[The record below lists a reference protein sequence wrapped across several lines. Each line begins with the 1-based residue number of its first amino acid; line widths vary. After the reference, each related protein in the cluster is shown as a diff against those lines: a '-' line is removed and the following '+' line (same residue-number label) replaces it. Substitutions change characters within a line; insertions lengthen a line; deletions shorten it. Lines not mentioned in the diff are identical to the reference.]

1 MTFTDK
7 LNELQPSLDQESLLH
22 RMIKHI
28 RRSLDLQEILTTTA
42 SQVRLF
48 LDVDRVK
55 IYRFDADDSGEVIA
69 ESIHEHRLPSL
80 LGQCFPAD
88 DIPQEARDMF
98 LLAQQRSI
106 VDVVNQKIGLSPL
119 QSKETGKRLQTN
131 IYYRQVDPCH
141 LLYLNAMGVQSSL
154 IVPIL
159 DSDPQEQSAKP
170 KLWGLLVCHH
180 SEPRKILKR
189 ELKVLQQVTDQVGSA
204 IAQSNLLTAAR
215 TKQEQEATINRVTT
229 LLHKLPTIQLQA
241 ALKEVITAFAGIG
254 GRLYIEQSREL
265 YTWGDQPTLP
275 YELDNSIIEQHPIWQ
290 KWMAECKQGNI
301 WTTADL
307 YKEPHLR
314 VLALAFRSTQIRGLM
329 VIPLHYREKFI
340 GVLSIFRS
348 EFKTEILWAGRCDQN
363 RRQLLPQLSFELWR
377 EQRKGQAAEWKP
389 EEILLAQ
396 ALYEHFSMAIQQQQM
411 YKQVQSLNA
420 NLELRVQEQTA
431 ELEKSLL
438 LTKLLKQVT
447 EHIRRTLDL
456 QTTLQT
462 IVREVR
468 PLLNSDRVL
477 IFQLKNKSVIV
488 EEINGNWQSV
498 LGVNA
503 PPECFPDEYTRLYCQ
518 GRIRAIDNVST
529 ASLTDCHREFLQSLQ
544 VQANLIV
551 PISMG
556 VELWGLLIAHECKAP
571 RNWQDAE
578 IDLLQQLGDQAAIA
592 IQQAQL
598 YEQTCDAETEARNQ
612 ATQLEH
618 TLHQLQETQTKLIQ
632 TEKMSGLGQLVA
644 GVAHEI
650 NNPVNF
656 IYGNLCHASD
666 YSEQLLEIL
675 RLYQRHYPYP
685 HNEIHTAIEAIDFEF
700 LIEDLP
706 KIITSMQVGT
716 DRIRSIVLSLRNFS
730 RLDEAENKR
739 VDLHEGID
747 NTLLILQHRLK
758 ANAGFPRIEVIK
770 NYGNIPQV
778 ECYAGQMNQVFMNI
792 LSNAIDALVM
802 ETEDWRLGTGDKGD
816 KENNPSPILR
826 QSSVQVP
833 NDASYFNSGN
843 LPKFGADSAASTLP
857 EAVPTSL
864 RASEASVTTLGKALA
879 PQCSMPTIHIST
891 KISADNSRLLI
902 SISDNG
908 PGMTQEV
915 KKRIFDPFYTTKP
928 VGKGTGLGLA
938 ISYQIIVEKHGGIME
953 CISEPGKGTEF
964 WIEIPI
970 KAPATISSN
979 MED

>member
-7 LNELQPSLDQESLLH
+7 SNELQQSLDQESLLH
-22 RMIKHI
+22 RMTKQI
-28 RRSLDLQEILTTTA
+28 RRSLNLQEILTTTV
-42 SQVRLF
+42 SEVRLF
-48 LDVDRVK
+48 LGADRVK
-55 IYRFDADDSGEVIA
+55 VYRFDIDGSGEVIA
-69 ESIHEHRLPSL
+69 ESIYEQSLPSL
-80 LGQCFPAD
+80 LGLRFPVH
-88 DIPQEARDMF
+88 DIPEAAREMF
-98 LLAQQRSI
+98 LLAGQRSI
-106 VDVVNQKIGLSPL
+106 VDVVNDKIGLSPL

-141 LLYLNAMGVQSSL
+141 IQYLKAMGVQSSL
-154 IVPIL
+154 VVPIL
-159 DSDPQEQSAKP
+159 HCDLQEESAKP
-170 KLWGLLVCHH
+170 QLWGLLVSHH
-180 SEPRKILKR
+180 SQPRKILKQ
-189 ELKVLQQVTDQVGSA
+189 ELKVLQQVADQVAIA
-204 IAQSNLLTAAR
+204 IAQSNLLTEAHV
-215 TKQEQEATINRVTT
+215 KQEREATINRVTT
-229 LLHKLPTIQLQA
+229 LLHKLPTIQLQG
-241 ALKEVITAFAGIG
+241 ALEEVITAFNGVG
-254 GRLYIEQSREL
+254 GRLYIEESREL
-265 YTWGDQPTLP
+265 YTRGDQPTLP
-275 YELDNSIIEQHPIWQ
+275 YELDNSIIEQHPMWQ
-290 KWMAECKQGNI
+290 NWMAEFQQGNI
-301 WTTADL
+301 WATADL
-307 YKEPHLR
+307 YKESRLR

-348 EFKTEILWAGRCDQN
+348 EFETEILWAGRCEQN
-363 RRQLLPQLSFELWR
+363 RRQLLPQLSFEVWR
-377 EQRKGQAAEWKP
+377 EPKKGQAPRWEP
-389 EEILLAQ
+389 EDMLLAQ
-396 ALYEHFSMAIQQQQM
+396 ALYDHFSMAIQQQQM
-411 YKQVQSLNA
+411 YKQVQALNT

-447 EHIRRTLDL
+447 EQIRRTLEL

-503 PPECFPDEYTRLYCQ
+503 PPECFPDEYTRLYYQ
-518 GRIRAIDNVST
+518 GRVRAINNVST
-529 ASLTDCHREFLQSLQ
+529 ASLSDCHREFLQSLQ

-551 PISMG
+551 PINMG
-556 VELWGLLIAHECKAP
+556 IELWGLLIAHECNAP

-598 YEQTCDAETEARNQ
+598 YEQTSDAEIEARNQ
-612 ATQLEH
+612 AAQLEH
-618 TLHQLQETQTKLIQ
+618 TLHELQETQTRLIH

-644 GVAHEI
+644 GIAHEI

-666 YSEQLLEIL
+666 YTEQLLEIL
-675 RLYQRHYPYP
+675 RLYQLNYP
-685 HNEIHTAIEAIDFEF
+685 HPHSEIQAAIEAIDFDF
-700 LIEDLP
+700 LVEDLP
-706 KIITSMQVGT
+706 KIMTSMQLGT
-716 DRIRSIVLSLRNFS
+716 ERIRSIVLSLRNFS

-739 VDLHEGID
+739 VDLHEGIN

-758 ANAGFPRIEVIK
+758 GNAEFPRIEVIK
-770 NYGNIPQV
+770 DYGNIPRV

-792 LSNAIDALVM
+792 FSNAIDALVM
-802 ETEDWRLGTGDKGD
+802 GNGDKGD
-816 KENNPSPILR
+816 KGKKNNPYP
-826 QSSVQVP
+826 
-833 NDASYFNSGN
+833 
-843 LPKFGADSAASTLP
+843 
-857 EAVPTSL
+857 
-864 RASEASVTTLGKALA
+864 
-879 PQCSMPTIHIST
+879 MPTIHIST
-891 KISADNSRLLI
+891 NVSADNSHLLI
-902 SISDNG
+902 RISDNG
-908 PGMTQEV
+908 PGMTEEV

-970 KAPATISSN
+970 KPPAKIVSQR
-979 MED
+979 

>member
-1 MTFTDK
+1 MTFTNK
-7 LNELQPSLDQESLLH
+7 PNELQQSLDQESLLH
-22 RMIKHI
+22 RMIKQI
-28 RRSLDLQEILTTTA
+28 RRSLDLQDILTTTV

-48 LDVDRVK
+48 LGADRVK
-55 IYRFDADDSGEVIA
+55 IYRFDTDGSGEVIA
-69 ESIHEHRLPSL
+69 ESIHEQRLPSL
-80 LGQCFPAD
+80 LGQRFPSD
-88 DIPQEARDMF
+88 DIPQEAREMF

-106 VDVVNQKIGLSPL
+106 VDVANGKIGLSPL
-119 QSKETGKRLQTN
+119 HSKETGKRLQTN

-141 LLYLNAMGVQSSL
+141 IQYLKAMGVQSSL
-154 IVPIL
+154 VVPIL
-159 DSDPQEQSAKP
+159 DCDPQEQSAKP
-170 KLWGLLVCHH
+170 KLWGLLVSHQ
-180 SEPRKILKR
+180 SEPRNILKR
-189 ELKVLQQVTDQVGSA
+189 ELKVLQQVADQVAIA

-215 TKQEQEATINRVTT
+215 AKQEREATINRVTT
-229 LLHKLPTIQLQA
+229 LLHKLPTIQLQG
-241 ALKEVITAFAGIG
+241 ALEEVITAFNGVG
-254 GRLYIEQSREL
+254 GRLYIEESLEL

-275 YELDNSIIEQHPIWQ
+275 YELDNSIIEQHPMWQ
-290 KWMAECKQGNI
+290 NWMAECKEGNI
-301 WTTADL
+301 WAISDL
-307 YKEPHLR
+307 YKEPRLR

-348 EFKTEILWAGRCDQN
+348 EFETEILWAGRCEQN
-363 RRQLLPQLSFELWR
+363 RRQLLPQLSFEVWR
-377 EQRKGQAAEWKP
+377 EQKKGQAPEWKP
-389 EEILLAQ
+389 EDISLAQ
-396 ALYEHFSMAIQQQQM
+396 ALYDHFSMAIQQQQM
-411 YKQVQSLNA
+411 YKQVQALNTD
-420 NLELRVQEQTA
+420 LELRVQEQTY

-438 LTKLLKQVT
+438 FTKLLKQVT

-456 QTTLQT
+456 QTTLQS

-477 IFQLKNKSVIV
+477 IFQMKSKSVIV

-503 PPECFPDEYTRLYCQ
+503 PPECFPDEYTRLYYQ
-518 GRIRAIDNVST
+518 GRVRAINNVSAT
-529 ASLTDCHREFLQSLQ
+529 SLSECHREFLQSLQ

-551 PISMG
+551 PINIGM
-556 VELWGLLIAHECKAP
+556 ELWGLIIAHECEAP
-571 RNWQDAE
+571 RDWQDAE

-612 ATQLEH
+612 AAQLEH
-618 TLHQLQETQTKLIQ
+618 TLHELQETQTRLIH

-666 YSEQLLEIL
+666 YTEQLLEIL
-675 RLYQRHYPYP
+675 RLYQLHYPHP
-685 HNEIHTAIEAIDFEF
+685 HSEISAAIEAIDFEF
-700 LIEDLP
+700 LVEDLP
-706 KIITSMQVGT
+706 KIMTSMQVGT
-716 DRIRSIVLSLRNFS
+716 ERIRSIVLSLRNFS
-730 RLDEAENKR
+730 RLDESDNKR
-739 VDLHEGID
+739 VDIHEGID

-758 ANAGFPRIEVIK
+758 ANSEFPGIEVIK
-770 NYGNIPQV
+770 DYGNIPRV

-802 ETEDWRLGTGDKGD
+802 GNGNWEMGTGD
-816 KENNPSPILR
+816 KENNPGPM
-826 QSSVQVP
+826 P
-833 NDASYFNSGN
+833 N
-843 LPKFGADSAASTLP
+843 
-857 EAVPTSL
+857 
-864 RASEASVTTLGKALA
+864 
-879 PQCSMPTIHIST
+879 IHIST
-891 KISADNSRLLI
+891 KISTDNSRLLI
-902 SISDNG
+902 RFSDNG
-908 PGMTQEV
+908 AGMTEEV

-964 WIEIPI
+964 WIEIPV
-970 KAPATISSN
+970 KPPAKINSQPN
-979 MED
+979 VEQGEQPHV